1 MSVLHTKLTDRTIY
15 TASTTSSSI
24 LAVGYMLATLFSCAQ
39 LMPLTLEWQSD
50 WPKRRTYTYNNT
62 MLQIGFGALLLW
74 HHIRN
79 MINLNAFEVVPGIIA
94 QICALACW
102 VRQDS
107 EDAARVALLDL
118 EKLKYDLKG
127 A

>member
-1 MSVLHTKLTDRTIY
+1 MVATVL
-15 TASTTSSSI
+15 
-24 LAVGYMLATLFSCAQ
+24 SCAQ
-39 LMPLTLEWQSD
+39 LMPLTLEWQRK
-50 WPKRRTYTYNNT
+50 WPERRTYTYINT
-62 MLQIGFGALLLW
+62 MLQLGFGALLLW
-74 HHIRN
+74 HHIRS
-79 MINLNAFEVVPGIIA
+79 MMNANALELVPGIIA
-94 QICALACW
+94 PICALACW

>member
-1 MSVLHTKLTDRTIY
+1 MN
-15 TASTTSSSI
+15 AN
-24 LAVGYMLATLFSCAQ
+24 A
-39 LMPLTLEWQSD
+39 LE
-50 WPKRRTYTYNNT
+50 
-62 MLQIGFGALLLW
+62 L
-74 HHIRN
+74 
-79 MINLNAFEVVPGIIA
+79 VPGIIA
-94 QICALACW
+94 PICALACW